1 MPLRNNMYLRKFLAM
16 FLSILVLGLLVGCAG
31 TKEADSGSVKLKIGS
46 LPIEDNLAIL
56 VAEQNGYFAEE
67 NLQVELIPFQSP
79 VESQSAFQSGELDG
93 MVTDMLI
100 AAMLKG
106 SGEKLKVTSLTL
118 GATPEEGR
126 FAIVA
131 APNSSIASIADLKGK
146 SIGISS
152 NSIIE
157 YVTDGLLTDAG
168 MDPNE
173 VEKIVVAKIPVRLE
187 MLLNNQIDAITVPD
201 PHITY
206 TVAQGAKIVAED
218 TQGRNLSQAV
228 LIMTE
233 KALNEKKEALISFYK
248 AYTKAVQDLN
258 QHPEKYKELLVKN
271 ANIPASIADEYKIQR
286 YPEPQLPAVQEV
298 EDVFAWLKQ
307 KGLLKTEVTYED
319 FVQKG
324 LY

>member
-1 MPLRNNMYLRKFLAM
+1 MYLRKFLAI
-16 FLSILVLGLLVGCAG
+16 FLSILVLNMLAGCAG
-31 TKEADSGSVKLKIGS
+31 QKAADSASAKLKIGS

-67 NLQVELIPFQSP
+67 NLEVELIPFQSP

-131 APNSSIASIADLKGK
+131 APNSSIASVADLKGK

-157 YVTDGLLTDAG
+157 YVTDGLLMDAG
-168 MDPNE
+168 IDPQE

-218 TQGRNLSQAV
+218 TEGRNLSQAV
-228 LIMTE
+228 IIMTE
-233 KALNEKKEALISFYK
+233 KALSEKKDALVSFYK
-248 AYTKAVQDLN
+248 AYAKAVQELN
-258 QHPEKYKELLVKN
+258 KQPEKYKDLLVKN
-271 ANIPASIADEYKIQR
+271 ANIPPSIADEYQIQH
-286 YPEPQLPAVQEV
+286 YPEPQLPAAKEV

-307 KGLLKTEVTYED
+307 KDLLKTEVTYED

>member
-1 MPLRNNMYLRKFLAM
+1 MNLSRKYLGFL
-16 FLSILVLGLLVGCAG
+16 FGSILFLGLLTGCSG
-31 TKEADSGSVKLKIGS
+31 TNNVDASSAKLKIGS
-46 LPIEDNLAIL
+46 LPIEDNLVIL
-56 VAEQNGYFAEE
+56 VAEQNGYFTEE
-67 NLQVELIPFQSP
+67 NLEVELIPFQSP

-118 GATPEEGR
+118 GATPQEGR

-131 APNSSIASIADLKGK
+131 APNSSLEKVSDLKGK
-146 SIGISS
+146 TIGISS

-157 YVTDGLLTDAG
+157 YVTDGLLTEG
-168 MDPNE
+168 GVNPNE
-173 VEKIVVAKIPVRLE
+173 VQKTVVAKIPVRLE

-201 PHITY
+201 PYITY

-218 TQGRNLSQAV
+218 TQGKNLSQAV
-228 LIMTE
+228 IIMTE
-233 KALNEKKEALISFYK
+233 KALSEKNDALIRFYK
-248 AYTKAVQDLN
+248 AYAKAVRELN
-258 QHPEKYKELLVKN
+258 RVPEKYKELLVEN
-271 ANIPASIADEYKIQR
+271 ANIPESIADEYQIQR
-286 YPEPQLPAVQEV
+286 YPEPQLPAAQEV
-298 EDVFAWLKQ
+298 EAIFAWLKQ
-307 KGLLKTEVTYED
+307 KDLLKTEVSYED